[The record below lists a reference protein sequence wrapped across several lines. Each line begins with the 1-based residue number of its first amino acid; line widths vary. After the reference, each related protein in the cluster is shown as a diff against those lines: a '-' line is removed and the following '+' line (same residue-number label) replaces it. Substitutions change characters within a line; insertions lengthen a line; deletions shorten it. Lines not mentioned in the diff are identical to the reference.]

1 MSEHLGEIALQNAI
15 ASYHRN
21 REIYLRKLA
30 KEMRDQR
37 ERAEREAPAC
47 SNA

>member
-1 MSEHLGEIALQNAI
+1 MSEHLGEVALQNAI

-30 KEMRDQR
+30 KEIREQR
-37 ERAEREAPAC
+37 EAEQAC
-47 SNA
+47 ASASGKQ